1 MQPRYGTDGRFRCRV
16 PAVVQKWIWISVAAL
31 CAAIAATLLLVK
43 PVVRDRMEREAERR
57 GLKVDVRDIDVGLG
71 SITLKGARVKV
82 PEIRAVDVRL
92 DEVQLDLAWL
102 SLAEVRVEGG
112 TVTIHGTLEEV
123 LDQVKAYRARR
134 SQKSAAGKPGV
145 RERRDIVRNLEVKW
159 KGALGGEETQLVQG
173 LHVERTPEVDRI
185 GADLVDL
192 SYGIFQ
198 LQVAGGEAEWK
209 QEDSGRTL
217 HRVGAAEMR
226 VSARDP
232 GTSQEPSAAPGATPP
247 PEPKTKEAR
256 GLDEL
261 LSVEPERVAK
271 LQTLLSL
278 LREKVIPRLPRTA
291 DVKQLWLSYASGDE
305 RLQVGPSLV
314 RAETTTQGLSV
325 SLTPRADARGTPL
338 SLSLM
343 IPIEREPM
351 TASLSGGPVSFETLG
366 VANGD
371 FGLTGVQQ
379 TTLMGKAEL
388 RVSADASAL
397 SGEGKMSV
405 ENLAVKSDRLA
416 PHAVSFPR
424 LFLGGKADVAVDG
437 SRLNLD
443 EVALEIG
450 QVRVFAGVQLEK
462 RNDEVT
468 LAAKLKAPLVSCEA
482 LVDSAPRGLLGPVA
496 DMQMAGTFSLDA
508 GVEAKS
514 DELSKMKVQW
524 DFNNECRVQ
533 AVPASLDPERFR
545 EPFDREVLGAGGLP
559 MRVEFG
565 PGTPEWTPISEIS
578 PHMEKALLVTED
590 GRFFGHDGFDDRA
603 IEASIRENTKAG
615 AFVRGASTISMQ
627 LAKNLYLSRH
637 KTLARKLQEAAF
649 TLLLEQ
655 AFEKRELLELY
666 LNVVEFGPGIYGIGR
681 AAEHYFDSAP
691 RELSPAQALFL
702 ASVLPSPTQ
711 SYFGA
716 DGRLIEGRAEY
727 VRHLLR
733 IAHERDH
740 LTKAELEEA
749 LKEELRFGEASQPA
763 DDFSDDIFG
772 GNLADQPLR
781 PHRSDVLRKRDPL
794 DAAPEDEERSRAPMP
809 PLDTEPRRG
818 LGAP

>member
-1 MQPRYGTDGRFRCRV
+1 M
-16 PAVVQKWIWISVAAL
+16 QKWIWITLAAL
-31 CAAIAATLLLVK
+31 FAAVAATLLLVK
-43 PVVRDRMEREAERR
+43 PLVRDRIERQAERR
-57 GLKVDVRDIDVGLG
+57 GLQVEVRDVDLGLG
-71 SITLKGARVKV
+71 AMTLKGVRVMIPQV
-82 PEIRAVDVRL
+82 DAVDVRL
-92 DEVQLDLAWL
+92 DEVQVDLEWF
-102 SLAEVRVEGG
+102 SLAEVRVQGG
-112 TVTIHGTLEEV
+112 TVAIHGTVEEV
-123 LDQVKAYRARR
+123 LEQVEAYRARR
-134 SQKSAAGKPGV
+134 PQKPASGKPGV
-145 RERRDIVRNLEVKW
+145 RERRDIVRDLEVKW
-159 KGALGGEETQLVQG
+159 KGALGGNETQLVQG
-173 LHVERTPEVDRI
+173 LHLERTPQVDRI

-209 QEDSGRTL
+209 QEDTGRTL

-226 VSARDP
+226 VTARAQA
-232 GTSQEPSAAPGATPP
+232 TSEERDQPAAPGATAPP
-247 PEPKTKEAR
+247 KPDAKEGQ

-261 LSVEPERVAK
+261 LSVEPERVAA

-314 RAETTTQGLSV
+314 RAEKTSEGLSV
-325 SLTPRADARGTPL
+325 SLTPQADARGTPL
-338 SLSLM
+338 SLSLKV
-343 IPIEREPM
+343 PVERAPV
-351 TASLSGGPVSFETLG
+351 TARLSGGPVSFETLG

-379 TTLMGKAEL
+379 TTLMGQAEL
-388 RVSADASAL
+388 RLSAEGSAL
-397 SGEGKMSV
+397 TGEGKMNV
-405 ENLAVKSDRLA
+405 ENLALKSDRLA
-416 PHAVSFPR
+416 PHVVSFPR
-424 LFLGGKADVAVDG
+424 LFVGGKVDVAIDG
-437 SRLNLD
+437 SRLHLD
-443 EVALEIG
+443 DVAVEIG
-450 QVRVFAGVQLEK
+450 QVRVFAGVHLEK
-462 RNDEVT
+462 RDDEVT
-468 LAAKLKAPLVSCEA
+468 LAANLKAPLVSCES

-496 DMQMAGTFSLDA
+496 DMQMSGTFSLES

-514 DELSKMKVQW
+514 DELSNMKVKW

-545 EPFDREVLGAGGLP
+545 QPFEREVLGAGGLP
-559 MRVEFG
+559 MRMEFG
-565 PGTPEWTPISEIS
+565 PGTPEWTPISEIA
-578 PHMEKALLVTED
+578 PYMERALLVTED
-590 GRFFGHDGFDDRA
+590 GRFFRHDGFDDRA
-603 IEASIRENTKAG
+603 IEGSIRANTKAG

-691 RELSPAQALFL
+691 RELSPAQSLFL
-702 ASVLPSPTQ
+702 ASILPAPTQ

-716 DGRLIEGRAEY
+716 DGRLAEGRAEY

-733 IAHERDH
+733 IAHEREH
-740 LTKAELEEA
+740 LTEAELDEA
-749 LKEELRFGEASQPA
+749 LKEELRFGEPSEPA
-763 DDFSDDIFG
+763 DGFADDLFG
-772 GNLADQPLR
+772 GNLSDQPLR

-794 DAAPEDEERSRAPMP
+794 DDAPEDERPRAPMP
-809 PLDTEPRRG
+809 PLDAEPRQG
-818 LGAP
+818 VGAP